1 MSRLLSFYSRVV
13 LSMVETFTNS
23 RGKELA
29 RSPPGPILPA
39 FKSHSRDFSSRL
51 SIIPRHSSAREI
63 SVIGDITAYS
73 KLCFD
78 LHWNVRFKKKKN
90 QSPSHL
96 YSKLSWITSV
106 VDTCRVERSML
117 PPRRLAT
124 IYTHVTG
131 KVELVRERY
140 RYAAANHRL

>member
-1 MSRLLSFYSRVV
+1 
-13 LSMVETFTNS
+13 MVETFTNS

-78 LHWNVRFKKKKN
+78 LHWNVRFKKKKKPV
-90 QSPSHL
+90 SLPSLFQVVVDHVRMERGA
-96 YSKLSWITSV
+96 V

-140 RYAAANHRL
+140 RYAAANDRL